1 MKSLQICCIPRAAA
15 LANERTAFGTAFT
28 VVRLARSP
36 RSCVLPIAVNV
47 QPSIR
52 TVRRGSSSS
61 SSQRSR
67 RICRRITL
75 VRVRACLYLCVCVRV
90 PVRVRASVLCL
101 DRLSRLS
108 LCLSRARH
116 KKKQHKHKQTRIKPE
131 TKFGNNSQHVSV
143 WPILTTVCSLQL
155 RIHSYKLIITVIA
168 AVRGRQS
175 SRAANEML

>member
-75 VRVRACLYLCVCVRV
+75 VRVRACLYLCVCVCV
-90 PVRVRASVLCL
+90 CQCVCVRVSSASIDCRAYHCAYH
-101 DRLSRLS
+101 
-108 LCLSRARH
+108 ARVTRRSNTNTN
-116 KKKQHKHKQTRIKPE
+116 KQESNQKRV
-131 TKFGNNSQHVSV
+131 GNNSQHVSV
-143 WPILTTVCSLQL
+143 WPKLTTVCSLQL

>member
-61 SSQRSR
+61 SSSQRSR

-75 VRVRACLYLCVCVRV
+75 VRVRACLYLCVCVCV
-90 PVRVRASVLCL
+90 CQCVCVRVSSASIDCRAYHCAYHARVTRRSNTNTNKQESNQK
-101 DRLSRLS
+101 RNSKIILSTFP
-108 LCLSRARH
+108 CG
-116 KKKQHKHKQTRIKPE
+116 Q
-131 TKFGNNSQHVSV
+131 N
-143 WPILTTVCSLQL
+143 
-155 RIHSYKLIITVIA
+155 
-168 AVRGRQS
+168 
-175 SRAANEML
+175 

>member
-61 SSQRSR
+61 SSSQRSR

-116 KKKQHKHKQTRIKPE
+116 KKKHKQKQESNQKRV
-131 TKFGNNSQHVSV
+131 GNNSQHVSV
-143 WPILTTVCSLQL
+143 WPKLTTVCSLQL

-168 AVRGRQS
+168 AVRGGQS

>member
-15 LANERTAFGTAFT
+15 LANERTAFGTAIT

-75 VRVRACLYLCVCVRV
+75 VRVRACLYLCVCVCVRV

-108 LCLSRARH
+108 LCLSRACH
-116 KKKQHKHKQTRIKPE
+116 KKKQHKQTRIKPE

>member
-52 TVRRGSSSS
+52 TVRRGSS

-116 KKKQHKHKQTRIKPE
+116 KKKQHKHKHKQESNQKRVA
-131 TKFGNNSQHVSV
+131 NNSQHVSV

-175 SRAANEML
+175 SYAANEML

>member
-75 VRVRACLYLCVCVRV
+75 VRVRACLYLCVCVCACASACACECPLPRSTV
-90 PVRVRASVLCL
+90 ALIIVLITRASQEEATQTQTNKNQT
-101 DRLSRLS
+101 RTSRKEFTARFRVANINNS
-108 LCLSRARH
+108 LQFTVAHSQLQIDNYCNCSRAW
-116 KKKQHKHKQTRIKPE
+116 QTI
-131 TKFGNNSQHVSV
+131 
-143 WPILTTVCSLQL
+143 ILCS
-155 RIHSYKLIITVIA
+155 K
-168 AVRGRQS
+168 
-175 SRAANEML
+175 